1 MELIK
6 KNIHMNKIQCR
17 STLQLTLDDDF
28 NVPDTKPDIIRVITE
43 QGQVKIEDRKMV
55 NGKLM
60 LRGTLSFHILYLSD
74 DAERP
79 VNSLTGAIPF
89 DEIINMEG
97 NCSEENVTL
106 KWEIEDLSAGII
118 NSRKISVRSIVRFN
132 AAVETLYDAEAA
144 VAAEGGGGA
153 ECLHKQIHVTG
164 LAVDKKD
171 SYRLKEEIT
180 LPSNKGNMSELL
192 YSEVELKNADVRLFA
207 DKFTLKGEVSVFFL
221 YQSEDEEN
229 PMEYYETEI
238 PFSASIDC
246 GGCDEDM
253 IEDIDVGIAGRNLE
267 IKPDADGE
275 ERIVDAEIVFDMNIK
290 IYREEEFEIL
300 ADIYSPVQEI
310 VPARETM
317 EYENLLIK
325 NNTKAR
331 ITDRIRL
338 GSGNPRVLQICHG
351 SGTVKIDETQIT
363 SEGIMADGVIEVE
376 LLYISADDLRPLQTM
391 KSAVPFSQLIEV
403 RGITPE
409 SIFEIRPGL
418 EQIGVMMLDAEE
430 IEIKA
435 GLRLNTIV
443 FDPVSEPVITDLTVN
458 EPDMEK
464 LQSMPG
470 LIGYVVREG
479 DTLWDIARRYY
490 TTMDTIR
497 EINGLESDQLHPGDR
512 ILMIK
517 QVESV
522 FG

>member
-1 MELIK
+1 MVLVKNFAVKELEK
-6 KNIHMNKIQCR
+6 GHMNDDLAIIYEEIRRISDQQEWDQIKGESEYCYKVHTAGSHMSMVR
-17 STLQLTLDDDF
+17 VLQ
-28 NVPDTKPDIIRVITE
+28 NVPETIRQRAPVQEGRAYIYLYR
-43 QGQVKIEDRKMV
+43 QPYV
-55 NGKLM
+55 
-60 LRGTLSFHILYLSD
+60 ILYEDTSG
-74 DAERP
+74 
-79 VNSLTGAIPF
+79 SLYTA
-89 DEIINMEG
+89 
-97 NCSEENVTL
+97 
-106 KWEIEDLSAGII
+106 
-118 NSRKISVRSIVRFN
+118 
-132 AAVETLYDAEAA
+132 
-144 VAAEGGGGA
+144 
-153 ECLHKQIHVTG
+153 
-164 LAVDKKD
+164 KD

-180 LPSNKGNMSELL
+180 LPSNKGNISELL
-192 YSEVELKNADVRLFA
+192 YSEVELKNVDVRLFA
-207 DKFTLKGEVSVFFL
+207 DKFTLKGEASVFFL

-238 PFSASIDC
+238 PFSVSIDC

-376 LLYISADDLRPLQTM
+376 LLYISADDLRPLQAM

>member
-6 KNIHMNKIQCR
+6 KNIHMNQIQCR

-28 NVPDTKPDIIRVITE
+28 NVPDTKPDIMRVITE

-74 DAERP
+74 DSGRP
-79 VNSLTGAIPF
+79 VNSLSGAIPF

-132 AAVETLYDAEAA
+132 AAVESLHDAEAA
-144 VAAEGGGGA
+144 VAAEGDA

-180 LPSNKGNMSELL
+180 LPSNKGNLSEIL

-229 PMEYYETEI
+229 PMEYYETEL
-238 PFSASIDC
+238 PFSVSIDC

-253 IEDIDVGIAGRNLE
+253 IEDIDVGISGKNLE

-275 ERIVDAEIVFDMNIK
+275 ERMVDVEIVFDMNIK

-300 ADIYSPVQEI
+300 ADIYSPVREIIPIREI
-310 VPARETM
+310 V
-317 EYENLLIK
+317 EYENLLLK

-351 SGTVKIDETQIT
+351 SGTVKIDDTQIT
-363 SEGIMADGVIEVE
+363 SEGILADGVIEVE
-376 LLYISADDLRPLQTM
+376 FLYISADDLRPLQAM

-403 RGITPE
+403 RGITPK

-430 IEIKA
+430 IELKA

-443 FDPVSEPVITDLTVN
+443 FDPVSDPVITGLTVN
-458 EPDMEK
+458 EPDLEK
-464 LQSMPG
+464 LQAMPG

-479 DTLWDIARRYY
+479 DTLWEIAKRYD

-497 EINGLESDQLHPGDR
+497 EVNGLESDQIHSGDR
-512 ILMIK
+512 LLIIK
-517 QVESV
+517 KVESV